1 MRSKR
6 RTSEPL
12 VSPAW
17 PGVLLPEIHEQ
28 RIVLVGLALRAE
40 VGFGLGR
47 LFVRIVRDLG
57 RRLDRGLG
65 VAPALV
71 GFHPRR
77 GAIAQFVDRFERIGE
92 LLIALV
98 LGRFRFVEC
107 CLCNVA
113 LAGELL
119 DPAPA
124 AFENRE
130 RLTLRLIE
138 TADHLIAHDRVETGA
153 CERAEA
159 LGHLMAKPVGI
170 RHA

>member
-1 MRSKR
+1 M
-6 RTSEPL
+6 
-12 VSPAW
+12 
-17 PGVLLPEIHEQ
+17 
-28 RIVLVGLALRAE
+28 ALRQ
-40 VGFGLGR
+40 R
-47 LFVRIVRDLG
+47 SS
-57 RRLDRGLG
+57 
-65 VAPALV
+65 AL
-71 GFHPRR
+71 HPRR
-77 GAIAQFVDRFERIGE
+77 GAIAQVVDRFERIGE

-107 CLCNVA
+107 CLRNVA

-159 LGHLMAKPVGI
+159 LGQLMAKPVGI